1 MISDDGENMSNK
13 KEIVYVLTNEAMP
26 NLVKIGKTT
35 RSDVKA
41 RMNELYSSGVPF
53 QFECVYAVE
62 VEDCS
67 TVEKALHV
75 AFNPSRVNPKREF
88 FSIDPE
94 QAIAILKL
102 LKTKDVTPMINKD
115 LNSSIT
121 STEIEAAKQAKKKR
135 PSINYFEMGL
145 KKGTILKFINDES
158 IEVIVVSEKKV
169 IYNEEEMS
177 LTRATKEILEL
188 DYAVQPTKYWSVDGK
203 NLRDIWEETYVDG
216 DM

>member
-1 MISDDGENMSNK
+1 MNNNQ
-13 KEIVYVLTNEAMP
+13 IVYVLTNEAMP

-35 RSDVKA
+35 RSDVKT

-53 QFECVYAVE
+53 QFECAYAVE
-62 VEDCS
+62 VADCS

-75 AFNPSRVNPKREF
+75 AFNPNRVNPKREF

-102 LKTKDVTPMINKD
+102 LGTKDVTPMLNND
-115 LNSSIT
+115 LNSNVSP
-121 STEIEAAKQAKKKR
+121 TELEAVKQAKKKR
-135 PSINYFEMGL
+135 PNINYFEMGL
-145 KKGTILKFINDES
+145 DKGTVMTFTNDSE
-158 IEVIVVSEKKV
+158 ITVIIASEKKV

-177 LTRATKEILEL
+177 LTRVTKELLEL
-188 DYAVQPTKYWSVDGK
+188 DYAVQPTKYWLVNGK
-203 NLRDIWEETYVDG
+203 NLRDIWRETYVDR

>member
-1 MISDDGENMSNK
+1 MRTNNQ
-13 KEIVYVLTNEAMP
+13 IVYVLINEAMP

-35 RSDVKA
+35 RSDVKT

-62 VEDCS
+62 VNDCS

-75 AFNPSRVNPKREF
+75 AFNPNRVNPKREF

-102 LKTKDVTPMINKD
+102 LGTKDVTPLVNDD
-115 LNSSIT
+115 LNSNVSV
-121 STEIEAAKQAKKKR
+121 TELEAVKQAKKKR
-135 PSINYFEMGL
+135 PNINYFEMGL
-145 KKGTILKFINDES
+145 DKGTVMTFANDSE
-158 IEVIVVSEKKV
+158 ITVTIASEKKV
-169 IYNEEEMS
+169 IYNGEEMS
-177 LTRATKEILEL
+177 LTRVTKELLEL
-188 DYAVQPTKYWSVDGK
+188 DYAVQPTKYWLVDGK
-203 NLRDIWEETYVDG
+203 NLRDIWRETYVDG

>member
-1 MISDDGENMSNK
+1 MEK
-13 KEIVYVLTNEAMP
+13 QIVYVLINEAMP

-35 RSDVKA
+35 RSDVRT

-62 VEDCS
+62 VDNCS

-75 AFNPSRVNPKREF
+75 AFNPNRVNLKREF

-102 LKTKDVTPMINKD
+102 LGNNDVTPLVNDD
-115 LNSSIT
+115 LNSNVSP
-121 STEIEAAKQAKKKR
+121 TEIEAVKQAKKKR
-135 PSINYFEMGL
+135 PNINYAEMGL
-145 KKGTILKFINDES
+145 EKGTILTFTNDATV
-158 IEVIVVSEKKV
+158 EVVIISDKKV
-169 IYNEEEMS
+169 LYNEEEVS
-177 LTRATKEILEL
+177 LTRVTKELLEL
-188 DYAVQPTKYWSVDGK
+188 DYAVQPTKYWLVNGK
-203 NLRDIWEETYVDG
+203 NLRDIWRETYVDG

>member
-1 MISDDGENMSNK
+1 MSKNNQ
-13 KEIVYVLTNEAMP
+13 IVYVLTNEAMP

-35 RSDVKA
+35 RKDVKT
-41 RMNELYSSGVPF
+41 RMSELYSSGVPY

-62 VEDCS
+62 VNDCS

-75 AFNPSRVNPKREF
+75 AFNPNRVNPKREF

-102 LKTKDVTPMINKD
+102 LGTKDVTPMLNSD
-115 LNSSIT
+115 LNSNVSA
-121 STEIEAAKQAKKKR
+121 TELEAVKQAKKKR
-135 PSINYFEMGL
+135 PNINYFEMGL
-145 KKGTILKFINDES
+145 EKGTLMTFANDSE
-158 IEVIVVSEKKV
+158 ITVTIASEKKV

-177 LTRATKEILEL
+177 LTRATKELLEL
-188 DYAVQPTKYWSVDGK
+188 DYAVQPTKYWLVDGK
-203 NLRDIWEETYVDG
+203 NLRDIWRETYVDG

>member
-1 MISDDGENMSNK
+1 MSKHNQ
-13 KEIVYVLTNEAMP
+13 IIYVLTNESMP

-35 RSDVKA
+35 RKDVKT

-102 LKTKDVTPMINKD
+102 LKTKDATPMVNED
-115 LNSSIT
+115 LNSNIS
-121 STEIEAAKQAKKKR
+121 STEIEAVKQAKKKR
-135 PSINYFEMGL
+135 PNIDYFEMGL
-145 KKGTILKFINDES
+145 EKGTLMTFANDSEITVTIS
-158 IEVIVVSEKKV
+158 SEKKV
-169 IYNEEEMS
+169 IYNDEEMS
-177 LTRATKEILEL
+177 LTRVTKELLEL
-188 DYAVQPTKYWSVDGK
+188 DYAVQPTKYWLVNGK
-203 NLRDIWEETYVDG
+203 NLRDIWRETYVDR

>member
-1 MISDDGENMSNK
+1 MNNNQ
-13 KEIVYVLTNEAMP
+13 IVYVLTNEAMP

-35 RSDVKA
+35 RSDVKT
-41 RMNELYSSGVPF
+41 RMSELYSSGVPY

-62 VEDCS
+62 VNDCS

-75 AFNPSRVNPKREF
+75 AFNPNRVNPKREF

-102 LKTKDVTPMINKD
+102 LGTKDVTPMLNSD
-115 LNSSIT
+115 LNSNVSA
-121 STEIEAAKQAKKKR
+121 TELEAVKQAKKKR
-135 PSINYFEMGL
+135 PNINYFEMGL
-145 KKGTILKFINDES
+145 EKGTLMTFANDSE
-158 IEVIVVSEKKV
+158 ITVTIASEKKV

-177 LTRATKEILEL
+177 LTRVTKELLEL
-188 DYAVQPTKYWSVDGK
+188 DYAVQPTKYWLVDGK
-203 NLRDIWEETYVDG
+203 NLRDIWRETYVDG

>member
-1 MISDDGENMSNK
+1 MNSNSQ
-13 KEIVYVLTNEAMP
+13 IIYVLINEAMP
-26 NLVKIGKTT
+26 NLVKIAKTT
-35 RSDVKA
+35 RKDVKT

-62 VEDCS
+62 INDCS

-75 AFNPSRVNPKREF
+75 AFNPNRVNPKREF

-102 LKTKDVTPMINKD
+102 LGTKDVTPMLNND
-115 LNSSIT
+115 LNSNVSV
-121 STEIEAAKQAKKKR
+121 TELEAVKQAKMKR
-135 PSINYFEMGL
+135 PNINYFEMGL
-145 KKGTILKFINDES
+145 EKGTLMTFANDSE
-158 IEVIVVSEKKV
+158 ITVTIASEKKV

-177 LTRATKEILEL
+177 LTRVTKELLEL
-188 DYAVQPTKYWSVDGK
+188 DYAVQPTKYWLVDGK
-203 NLRDIWEETYVDG
+203 NLRDIWRETYVDG

>member
-1 MISDDGENMSNK
+1 MSNK
-13 KEIVYVLTNEAMP
+13 TEIVYVLINEAMP

-35 RSDVKA
+35 RSDVKT
-41 RMNELYSSGVPF
+41 RMSELYSSGVPY

-62 VEDCS
+62 VNDCS

-75 AFNPSRVNPKREF
+75 AFNPNRVNPKREF

-102 LKTKDVTPMINKD
+102 LGTKDVTPMLNND
-115 LNSSIT
+115 LNSNVSA
-121 STEIEAAKQAKKKR
+121 TELEAVKQAKKKR
-135 PSINYFEMGL
+135 PNINYFEMGL
-145 KKGTILKFINDES
+145 EKDTVMTFVNDPEITVTIA
-158 IEVIVVSEKKV
+158 SEKKV
-169 IYNEEEMS
+169 MYNEEEMS
-177 LTRATKEILEL
+177 LTRVTKELLEL
-188 DYAVQPTKYWSVDGK
+188 EYAVQPTKYWLVNGK

>member
-1 MISDDGENMSNK
+1 MSSK

-35 RSDVKA
+35 RSDVKT

-62 VEDCS
+62 VDDCS

-102 LKTKDVTPMINKD
+102 LKTKDVTPMVNED
-115 LNSSIT
+115 LNANVS
-121 STEIEAAKQAKKKR
+121 STEIEAVKQAKKKR
-135 PSINYFEMGL
+135 PSINYMEMGL
-145 KKGTILKFINDES
+145 EKGTVLKFINDES
-158 IEVIVVSEKKV
+158 IEVVVESERKV
-169 IYNEEEMS
+169 IYNGEAIS
-177 LTRATKEILEL
+177 LTRVTKELLESEY
-188 DYAVQPTKYWSVDGK
+188 DVQPTRYWVVDGK
-203 NLRDIWEETYVDG
+203 NLRDIWKETY
-216 DM
+216 MNEEM

>member
-1 MISDDGENMSNK
+1 MSKNNQ
-13 KEIVYVLTNEAMP
+13 IVYVLTNEAMP

-35 RSDVKA
+35 RSDVKT
-41 RMNELYSSGVPF
+41 RMSELYSSGVPY

-62 VEDCS
+62 VNDCS

-75 AFNPSRVNPKREF
+75 AFNPNRVNPKREF

-102 LKTKDVTPMINKD
+102 LGTKNVTPMLNND
-115 LNSSIT
+115 LNSNVSA
-121 STEIEAAKQAKKKR
+121 TELEAVKQAKKKR
-135 PSINYFEMGL
+135 PNINYFEMGL
-145 KKGTILKFINDES
+145 EKGTLMTFANDSE
-158 IEVIVVSEKKV
+158 ITVTIASEKKV

-177 LTRATKEILEL
+177 LTRATKELLEL
-188 DYAVQPTKYWSVDGK
+188 DYAVQPTKYWLVDGK
-203 NLRDIWEETYVDG
+203 NLRDIWRETYVDG

>member
-1 MISDDGENMSNK
+1 MEK
-13 KEIVYVLTNEAMP
+13 QIVYILTNEAMP

-35 RSDVKA
+35 RSDVQA

-53 QFECVYAVE
+53 QFECAYAVE
-62 VEDCS
+62 VDDCS

-102 LKTKDVTPMINKD
+102 LSNKDVTPLVNND
-115 LNSSIT
+115 LNSNVSK
-121 STEIEAAKQAKKKR
+121 TELEAVKQAKKKR
-135 PSINYFEMGL
+135 PNINYIEMGL
-145 KKGTILKFINDES
+145 EKGTVLTFANDS
-158 IEVIVVSEKKV
+158 TVEVVIVSEKKV
-169 IYNEEEMS
+169 LYNEEEVS
-177 LTRATKEILEL
+177 LTRVTKELLEL
-188 DYAVQPTKYWSVDGK
+188 DYAVQPTKYWLINGK
-203 NLRDIWEETYVDG
+203 NLRDIWQETYVDG

>member
-1 MISDDGENMSNK
+1 MSSK
-13 KEIVYVLTNEAMP
+13 TEIVYILTNEAMP

-35 RSDVKA
+35 RSDVKT

-53 QFECVYAVE
+53 QFECAYAVE
-62 VEDCS
+62 VDDCG

-102 LKTKDVTPMINKD
+102 LSHKEVTPLVNED
-115 LNSSIT
+115 LKSNVSV
-121 STEIEAAKQAKKKR
+121 TELEAVKQAKKRR
-135 PSINYFEMGL
+135 PSINYTEMGL
-145 KKGTILKFINDES
+145 EKGTILTYVNDSEVEVSIVSDRKVLYNDE
-158 IEVIVVSEKKV
+158 EV
-169 IYNEEEMS
+169 S
-177 LTRATKEILEL
+177 LTRVTRELLEV
-188 DYAVQPTKYWSVDGK
+188 DHDVQPTKYWSVDGR
-203 NLRDIWEETYVDG
+203 NLRNIWRETYVDG

>member
-1 MISDDGENMSNK
+1 MSKNNQ
-13 KEIVYVLTNEAMP
+13 IVYVLTNEAMP

-35 RSDVKA
+35 RSDVKT
-41 RMNELYSSGVPF
+41 RMSELYSSGVPY

-62 VEDCS
+62 VNDCS

-75 AFNPSRVNPKREF
+75 AFNPNRVNPKREF

-102 LKTKDVTPMINKD
+102 LGTKDVTPMLNSD
-115 LNSSIT
+115 LNSNVSA
-121 STEIEAAKQAKKKR
+121 TELEAVKQAKKKR
-135 PSINYFEMGL
+135 PNINYFEMGL
-145 KKGTILKFINDES
+145 EKGTLMTFANDSE
-158 IEVIVVSEKKV
+158 ITVTIASEKKV

-177 LTRATKEILEL
+177 LTRVTKELLEL
-188 DYAVQPTKYWSVDGK
+188 DYAVQPTKYWLVDGK
-203 NLRDIWEETYVDG
+203 NLRDIWRETYVDG

>member
-1 MISDDGENMSNK
+1 MSKNNQ
-13 KEIVYVLTNEAMP
+13 IVYVLTNEAMP

-35 RSDVKA
+35 RSDVKT
-41 RMNELYSSGVPF
+41 RMSELYSSGVPY

-62 VEDCS
+62 VNDCS

-75 AFNPSRVNPKREF
+75 AFNPNRVNPKREF

-102 LKTKDVTPMINKD
+102 LGTKDVTPMLNSD
-115 LNSSIT
+115 LNSNVSA
-121 STEIEAAKQAKKKR
+121 TELEAVKQAKKKR
-135 PSINYFEMGL
+135 PNINYFEMGL
-145 KKGTILKFINDES
+145 EKGTLMTFTNDSE
-158 IEVIVVSEKKV
+158 ITVTIASEKKV

-177 LTRATKEILEL
+177 LTRVTKELLEL
-188 DYAVQPTKYWSVDGK
+188 DYAVQPTKYWLVDGK
-203 NLRDIWEETYVDG
+203 NLRDIWRETYVEG